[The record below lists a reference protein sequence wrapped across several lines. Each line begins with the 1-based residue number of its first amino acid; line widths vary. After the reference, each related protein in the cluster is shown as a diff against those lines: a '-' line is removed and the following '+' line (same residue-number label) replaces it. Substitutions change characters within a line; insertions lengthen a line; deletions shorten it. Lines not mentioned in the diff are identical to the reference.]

1 MTEWRK
7 TIRVS
12 ERKRLQKNILDL
24 RENRRQVSR
33 LYEWILM
40 LTAERGLWA
49 KVEPRLWRLD
59 KTEGPHRIRN
69 KLEPEN
75 NKSLNA
81 RAEEHHRIHDLVILE
96 TEDGSAGSQVEVPP
110 WAEPYEISS
119 TDMEDRQLAED
130 IAEDKHRRVRHE
142 LEPGDVIECVGTV
155 SRVAGVDSSPGLL
168 IVGRMH
174 VYMLDGLVE
183 SEDGEVID
191 AHDAPKSLLFMP
203 GSIVELDGPQRAQRW
218 SHGQIA
224 TFSNKT
230 FLFRDIALE
239 IYFKVVAHCWW
250 SLWINKNAL
259 KSISV

>member
-1 MTEWRK
+1 
-7 TIRVS
+7 
-12 ERKRLQKNILDL
+12 
-24 RENRRQVSR
+24 
-33 LYEWILM
+33 
-40 LTAERGLWA
+40 
-49 KVEPRLWRLD
+49 
-59 KTEGPHRIRN
+59 
-69 KLEPEN
+69 
-75 NKSLNA
+75 
-81 RAEEHHRIHDLVILE
+81 
-96 TEDGSAGSQVEVPP
+96 
-110 WAEPYEISS
+110 
-119 TDMEDRQLAED
+119 MEDRQLAED

-203 GSIVELDGPQRAQRW
+203 GSIVELDGPQRARD
-218 SHGQIA
+218 GIA

-239 IYFKVVAHCWW
+239 IYFKYHDAKRFRICSYVNSSIRNSQCKGLSGLWADELFTAQRKWQAREISNISGRTQRCYAVSDI
-250 SLWINKNAL
+250 SLGLQDYTSSTLDLTKPETFRDLMKPMGAL
-259 KSISV
+259 TPARREAAETRYSNLESVDENPFHYGTHFSSSMI